1 MTSIGHCWHNGPMDN
16 LTIRPAT
23 VDDAPAIGSLVLGL
37 LPYLTVHPQA
47 LGAERFVAN
56 VGIDAQRRY
65 LGQDNF
71 RYHVALRGD
80 ELLGV
85 VAVRDN
91 THLFHLFIRE
101 TEHGRG
107 LGRRLW
113 ELARD
118 EAIARGNPGSFTVN
132 SAQRATGLYLRL
144 GFVPAGSPVEH
155 DGIVDVPM
163 RWTRP

>member
-1 MTSIGHCWHNGPMDN
+1 MDN
-16 LTIRPAT
+16 LTIRRAT
-23 VDDAPAIGSLVLGL
+23 VDDAPAIGSLIHAL
-37 LPYLTVHPQA
+37 LPYLTVHPLG
-47 LGAERFVAN
+47 LGAEKFIAN

-65 LGQDNF
+65 LGQDSF
-71 RYHVALRGD
+71 RYHVALRGE

-91 THLFHLFIRE
+91 THLFHLFIKE
-101 TEHGRG
+101 TEHGKG

-118 EAIARGNPGSFTVN
+118 DAMARGNPGAFTVN
-132 SAQRATGLYLRL
+132 SAASATGLYLRL
-144 GFVPAGSPVEH
+144 GFVQAGEPIEH

-163 RWTRP
+163 RWESVGA

>member
-1 MTSIGHCWHNGPMDN
+1 MDN
-16 LTIRPAT
+16 PTIRPAT
-23 VDDAPAIGSLVLGL
+23 VADAPAIGSLVMTL
-37 LPYLTVHPQA
+37 LPYLTVHPQG
-47 LGAERFVAN
+47 LGAEKFIAN

-71 RYHVALRGD
+71 RYHVALHGD

-91 THLFHLFIRE
+91 SHLFHLFIKE
-101 TEHGRG
+101 TLHRQG

-118 EAIARGNPGSFTVN
+118 EAMARGNPGSFTVN
-132 SAQRATGLYLRL
+132 SAGRATGLYLRL
-144 GFVPAGSPVEH
+144 GFVPAGERIEH

-163 RWTRP
+163 RWEKNNAGAMGERGTAA

>member
-1 MTSIGHCWHNGPMDN
+1 MDN
-16 LTIRPAT
+16 PTIRPAT
-23 VDDAPAIGSLVLGL
+23 VADARAIGSLIMDL
-37 LPYLTVHPQA
+37 LPFLTVHPDGQ
-47 LGAERFVAN
+47 GAEQFIAN
-56 VGIDAQRRY
+56 VGIEAQRRY
-65 LGQDNF
+65 LAQHSF

-91 THLFHLFIRE
+91 THLFHLFIKE
-101 TEHGRG
+101 SLHGQG

-118 EAIARGNPGSFTVN
+118 DAMARGNPGNFTVK
-132 SAQRATGLYLRL
+132 AAGRAAGWYERL
-144 GFVPAGSPVEH
+144 GFVQEAERIEH

-163 RWTRP
+163 RWQKQGV

>member
-1 MTSIGHCWHNGPMDN
+1 MDN

-23 VDDAPAIGSLVLGL
+23 VADATAIGSLVLDL
-37 LPYLTVHPQA
+37 LPYLTVHPQG
-47 LGAERFVAN
+47 LGAEKFISN

-91 THLFHLFIRE
+91 THLFHLFVRE
-101 TEHGRG
+101 ALHGQG
-107 LGRRLW
+107 LGQRLW
-113 ELARD
+113 QLARD
-118 EAIARGNPGSFTVN
+118 EAIAKGNPGSFTVN
-132 SAQRATGLYLRL
+132 AAGRAAGWYVRL
-144 GFVPAGSPVEH
+144 GFVQVAERIEH

-163 RWTRP
+163 RWESGAA